1 MYYSQFHYID
11 PTKRNIAFQLL
22 FTHISRN
29 INEYMKIS
37 IRKKE
42 TTFVA
47 KLYCEHVVQCY
58 KVQVKVDKI
67 INSQFQFSVYE
78 FIKFAYDYI
87 FLYIIADLLN
97 LMFIPFCVIF
107 FIIFIWRQ
115 IIVFTRQVRG

>member
-87 FLYIIADLLN
+87 FYILLP
-97 LMFIPFCVIF
+97 IC
-107 FIIFIWRQ
+107 
-115 IIVFTRQVRG
+115 